1 MAISLKILI
10 TLFFCSVLTA
20 EEIKLNFAPADK
32 VILHSETQSSA
43 QVKLGETPFST
54 FSSEKVSMK
63 IIPISSDPLQ
73 FDAELTEYV
82 TDVKAGGKE
91 IHFDVKEPSTH
102 FLYAELAALK
112 APIRLEFIS
121 GEKGIQPIVDASP
134 TLITTLLASKKNKLD
149 QMLFGRLREW
159 FSLVNVPLEKG
170 KKIEFNLESK
180 GNLPFKGKLI
190 YVITDINDKEIHA
203 HVTYLVERQKAVGDF
218 PIETEGKSTVSTT
231 TKMEGDA
238 VWMRENSWIFNL
250 DMKGTYQSSITK
262 GNIEL
267 NTTMD
272 MTMKEY
278 TLKY

>member
-20 EEIKLNFAPADK
+20 EEIKLNFSSKEP

-43 QVKLGETPFST
+43 QVKLGITPFST
-54 FSSEKVSMK
+54 YSSEKVAMK
-63 IIPISSDPLQ
+63 ILPVSVEPLQ
-73 FDAELTEYV
+73 FDAELTDYV
-82 TDVKAGGKE
+82 TDIKAGGKE

-112 APIRLEFIS
+112 APIRLQFLS
-121 GEKGIQPIVDASP
+121 GEKGIQPVEEESP
-134 TLITTLLASKKNKLD
+134 TLITTLLSSKKSKLD

-159 FSLVNVPLEKG
+159 LSLADIPFEKG

-180 GNLPFKGKLI
+180 GVLPFKGKLT

-203 HVTYLVERQKAVGDF
+203 HITYLVERQKAVGDF
-218 PIETEGKSTVSTT
+218 PADKEGKSTVSTT

-238 VWMRENSWIFNL
+238 VWMRENSWIFNVE
-250 DMKGTYQSSITK
+250 MKGTYQSSITK

-272 MTMKEY
+272 MTLREH

>member
-20 EEIKLNFAPADK
+20 EEIKLNFSPADPI
-32 VILHSETQSSA
+32 ILHTETHSSA
-43 QVKLGETPFST
+43 QVKLGDTPFST
-54 FSSEKVSMK
+54 CSSEKVSMK
-63 IIPISSDPLQ
+63 ILPVSIDPLQ

-112 APIRLEFIS
+112 APIRLELVS
-121 GEKGIQPIVDASP
+121 GEKGIQPIPEEST

-149 QMLFGRLREW
+149 QLLFGRLREW
-159 FSLVNVPLEKG
+159 LSLANVSLEKG

-180 GNLPFKGKLI
+180 GVFPFKGKLI
-190 YVITDINDKEIHA
+190 YLITEINDKEIHA
-203 HVTYLVERQKAVGDF
+203 HITYLIERQKAVGDF
-218 PIETEGKSTVSTT
+218 PIETEGKSSVSTT

-238 VWMRENSWIFNL
+238 IWMRENSWLFSLN
-250 DMKGTYQSSITK
+250 MKGTYQSSITK

>member
-1 MAISLKILI
+1 
-10 TLFFCSVLTA
+10 
-20 EEIKLNFAPADK
+20 
-32 VILHSETQSSA
+32 
-43 QVKLGETPFST
+43 
-54 FSSEKVSMK
+54 MK

-121 GEKGIQPIVDASP
+121 AEKGIQPIVDASP

-159 FSLVNVPLEKG
+159 LSLANIPLEKG
-170 KKIEFNLESK
+170 KKIDFNLESK

-218 PIETEGKSTVSTT
+218 PIETEEEKVDCIYNNKNGRRR
-231 TKMEGDA
+231 GLDA
-238 VWMRENSWIFNL
+238 REQL
-250 DMKGTYQSSITK
+250 DFQYRYERDLSIIYHQ
-262 GNIEL
+262 GQ
-267 NTTMD
+267 
-272 MTMKEY
+272 Y
-278 TLKY
+278 